1 MRKQIPRPR
10 LQGAPWEQC
19 RTLLASSHTTTRAV
33 HTCCSSSSG
42 HFPWA
47 GNLRMLF
54 FQRGESSA
62 GRWGGSSGA
71 AWDTAH
77 PAPCF
82 TPRHKAST
90 AVPPWPINQEPNY
103 SNLWL
108 VFQGQRGA
116 AVAQH
121 CAKSSSNTRHKPL
134 QFGMISQHP
143 CEPGFPQPGDLL
155 RYQPAE
161 WGDKSLHQQ
170 NLRTCSVS
178 KS

>member
-10 LQGAPWEQC
+10 LQGAP
-19 RTLLASSHTTTRAV
+19 
-33 HTCCSSSSG
+33 
-42 HFPWA
+42 
-47 GNLRMLF
+47 
-54 FQRGESSA
+54 ESSA
-62 GRWGGSSGA
+62 GLCWHPATPQHVLSIPAAPPPRDTSHGQESSGCFSFREEKA
-71 AWDTAH
+71 VLAGEVVSLEPDTAH

-82 TPRHKAST
+82 TRRHKAST
-90 AVPPWPINQEPNY
+90 AVPPWSINQEPNY

-108 VFQGQRGA
+108 VFQGQQGA

-161 WGDKSLHQQ
+161 RGDKSLHQQ

-178 KS
+178 K